1 MSELRVLVLRFLA
14 LFRKRHLEQ
23 ELGEELSS
31 HMEMLVEENVRKGM
45 SPVEARYA
53 ARRSFGGVEQF
64 KENYRG
70 QRGLPMIETL
80 VQDVHY
86 GLRML
91 VKSPS
96 FTAVVVLT
104 LALGIGANTAIF
116 SVVNAVLL
124 RSFPYKDPDR
134 LVIVWEQ
141 LRKLGLN
148 RFAAPFGNYYDYR
161 DQNHVFERLA
171 VLEYAHFDFLEV
183 DQPERIL
190 GVRISADLFPL
201 LGVKAALGRTFLP
214 EENQTGHDQ
223 VAVLSDSLWKRR
235 FGSDPH
241 VMGRTMI
248 LDGNPFTVIG
258 VIPRSLRFS
267 FGNSSLPDVWLPIAF
282 QTDPRRELG
291 NLQMI
296 ARLKPG
302 VSVEEA
308 RADMKALA
316 GRLEQ
321 EYHLYRGPQGED
333 AGYDVAVTSLREE
346 ITGNSRDGL
355 LVMLGAVGFV
365 LFIACANVTN
375 LLLARSATRQREI
388 AVRAALGASRVRLV
402 RQFLTEGLLLGML
415 GGCFALVIAYWSIGG
430 LVRWSPYDVTRLF
443 SVDIDGPVLVFSLGV
458 SLLTGLIFGLV
469 PVIEGA
475 NTNLTRSLKEAAR
488 GPAAVPPRGI
498 LRQVLVV
505 IEVALSLS
513 MVVGAGLLVKS
524 FIAIQNVN
532 PGFNSESV
540 LTAQISLPE
549 FEYREDYQVA
559 AFYRG
564 LLERIESLPG
574 VKSASM
580 ISVLP
585 LSGGGGRDPF
595 SIEGQ
600 SWRPFGANR
609 TPQVA
614 SYRVAAPG
622 YFRTMQIPL
631 VKGREF
637 TMRDV
642 EGAVPEAIV
651 NETLVRGFWPGED
664 PVGKHIMMGAP
675 RERVP
680 WLTVIGVVADV
691 RNSGLDST
699 PIPQIYAPQFEIP
712 SRSMTLVIR
721 TDSEPMRVVSAV
733 QHEVQALDK
742 SRPLYGIASMDQVL
756 SEIVA
761 TRRYNMLLLGIFA
774 GLALLL
780 AAVGIY
786 GVISYSV
793 TQRTYE
799 IGIRLAL
806 GADPGNI
813 FGLIVGHGL
822 VLTTIGLVIGLG
834 GAFALTRFLSGMLF
848 GVRPNDLTTFVGVS
862 LLLMAVAVL
871 ACYIP
876 ARRATKI
883 DPMVALRYE

>member
-1 MSELRVLVLRFLA
+1 MSSLRAWALRVMA
-14 LFRKRHLEQ
+14 IFRKGHLEQ
-23 ELGEELSS
+23 ELAEELNF
-31 HMEMLVEENVRKGM
+31 HREMLVEEYARKGM

-53 ARRSFGGVEQF
+53 ARRTLGGVEQV
-64 KENYRG
+64 KEIYRD

-80 VQDVHY
+80 ARDIHY

-91 VKSPS
+91 GKNPG

-116 SVVNAVLL
+116 SVVNAVLIKP
-124 RSFPYKDPDR
+124 FPYKDPDR
-134 LVIVWEQ
+134 LVVVWEQ
-141 LRKLGLN
+141 LQKLGLS
-148 RFAAPFGNYYDYR
+148 RFAAPLGNYYDYR

-171 VLEYAHFDFLEV
+171 VLEYAYFDFLEV

-190 GVRISADLFPL
+190 GARISADLFTL
-201 LGVKAALGRTFLP
+201 LGVSAALGRTFLP
-214 EENQTGHDQ
+214 EENQPGHDQ

-241 VMGRTMI
+241 VMGRAMI
-248 LDGNPFTVIG
+248 LDGIHYKVIG
-258 VIPRSLRFS
+258 VMHRSLRFS
-267 FGNSSLPDVWLPIAF
+267 LGNSSLPEVWLPIAF
-282 QTDPRRELG
+282 QSDPRRESG
-291 NLQMI
+291 HLQMI

-321 EYHLYRGPQGED
+321 EFHLYRGPQGQD
-333 AGYDVAVTSLREE
+333 AGYDVAVIPLREE

-355 LVMLGAVGFV
+355 LVMLGAVSFV
-365 LFIACANVTN
+365 LLIACANVAN
-375 LLLARSATRQREI
+375 LLLARATTRQREI

-402 RQFLTEGLLLGML
+402 RQLLTEGLLLGVM
-415 GGCFALVIAYWSIGG
+415 GGCVALVIAYWSIGG
-430 LVRWSPYDVTRLF
+430 LVRWSPYEVTRLF
-443 SVDIDGPVLVFSLGV
+443 SVDIDGSVLGFSLGL
-458 SLLTGLIFGLV
+458 SFLTGLIFGLV
-469 PVIEGA
+469 PIIGGA
-475 NTNLTRSLKEAAR
+475 RTNLTLSLKEAAR
-488 GPAAVPPRGI
+488 GAVAVPSRGI
-498 LRQVLVV
+498 LRRALVV

-513 MVVGAGLLVKS
+513 MVVGAGLLVRS
-524 FIAIQNVN
+524 FIAIRNVN
-532 PGFNSESV
+532 PGFNPESV

-549 FEYREDYQVA
+549 PEYRENNQVA
-559 AFYRG
+559 EFYQG
-564 LLERIESLPG
+564 LLERIDSLPG
-574 VKSASM
+574 VKSASL
-580 ISVLP
+580 ISALP
-585 LSGGGGRDPF
+585 LSGGDRRDPF

-600 SWRPFGANR
+600 PWRPFGANR

-614 SYRVAAPG
+614 AYMVAAPD

-631 VKGREF
+631 IKGREF

-642 EGAVPEAIV
+642 DGTVPVAIV
-651 NETLVRGFWPGED
+651 NETLVRGFWPGEN

-680 WLTVIGVVADV
+680 WLTVVGVVADV
-691 RNSGLDST
+691 KDSGLDST

-712 SRSMTLVIR
+712 SRSMTLVMR
-721 TDSEPMRVVSAV
+721 THLEPMTVVPAV

-742 SRPLYGIASMDQVL
+742 SRPLYGITSLEQVL
-756 SEIVA
+756 SETVA
-761 TRRYNMLLLGIFA
+761 SRRHNMLLLGVLA
-774 GLALLL
+774 ALALLL

-793 TQRTYE
+793 AQRTYE

-813 FGLIVGHGL
+813 INLMVRHGL
-822 VLTTIGLVIGLG
+822 VLATVGLVIGLG
-834 GAFALTRFLSGMLF
+834 SAFGLTRLLSGMLF
-848 GVRPNDLTTFVGVS
+848 GVRPYDLTTFVGVS
-862 LLLMAVAVL
+862 LLLMAVAFL